1 MNVWINPSSSVDVK
15 VLIIKRD
22 NPLEEPQITDRGLT
36 VVTPSGYVLIG

>member
-1 MNVWINPSSSVDVK
+1 MKFVDIK

-36 VVTPSGYVLIG
+36 VVRICLDWLI